1 MKYATCNPDELFS
14 RYSYNPMTG
23 EFIHL
28 TNAGKDYLGKVAGS
42 KDKRGYIRLAV
53 DNNKHIQAHRA
64 AFVYT
69 EGRWPHEQVDHKNR
83 NPSDNSWDNIR
94 DSTNSTNRQ
103 NIGVQANNTTGF
115 TGVHFVRG
123 RFIARIGIN
132 KTKVYLG
139 SFETAEQAAEAYK
152 IAKKKYHSF

>member
-1 MKYATCNPDELFS
+1 
-14 RYSYNPMTG
+14 MTG

-64 AFVYT
+64 AFVYM